1 MRKPGT
7 GAGSGRDQS
16 EPATSARHE
25 GLAER
30 WFERALQLSLKLV
43 LIPVVTLVIA
53 AFAAFLYGAALL
65 VWALIQVVPH
75 PFPIGHKIGLF
86 LLDIDLFLVG
96 ATLLIGGI
104 GLYELFISKVDAGS
118 RGAALP
124 GWLVIRDLND
134 LKVRVA
140 SMLVLVASVSFV
152 DVVVGFSGGHD
163 ILYLGG
169 AVALFIAALTAFLR
183 FGTGRGAADRAQRD
197 ARAIPPDS
205 VPRPDRPER

>member
-1 MRKPGT
+1 MRKPGSE
-7 GAGSGRDQS
+7 AASGSNRTEADT
-16 EPATSARHE
+16 PTSHD

-30 WFERALQLSLKLV
+30 WFEHGLQFSLKLV

-104 GLYELFISKVDAGS
+104 GLYELFISKVDAGG
-118 RGAALP
+118 RAAALP
-124 GWLVIRDLND
+124 DWLVIRDLND
-134 LKVRVA
+134 LKARVA

-183 FGTGRGAADRAQRD
+183 FATGRGAPDRTQPE
-197 ARAIPPDS
+197 ARAHPPDVS
-205 VPRPDRPER
+205 